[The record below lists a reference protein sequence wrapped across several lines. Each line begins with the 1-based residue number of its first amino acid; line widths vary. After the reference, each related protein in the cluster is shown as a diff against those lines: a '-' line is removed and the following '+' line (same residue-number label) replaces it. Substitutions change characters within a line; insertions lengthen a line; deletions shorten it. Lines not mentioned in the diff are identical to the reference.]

1 MNIFWDKKMRK
12 IISAKLAG
20 NVLINLLLLLL
31 IFHILILMKAVPYE
45 VVWAGQIDDSSSLLI
60 YEGFA
65 IILTL
70 IFIIIILMKI
80 GYINP
85 GKFIKVV
92 NITTW
97 IIFIYFVL
105 NIAGNLTSEIILEK
119 IIFTPITIV
128 MTILAFRL
136 AIEK

>member
-1 MNIFWDKKMRK
+1 LKKYL
-12 IISAKLAG
+12 SAKLSG
-20 NVLINLLLLLL
+20 KILISLLLLLL
-31 IFHILILMKAVPYE
+31 AFHILVLVKVVPNE
-45 VVWAGQIDDSSSLLI
+45 IVWRGQIDSSSDLLL
-60 YEGFA
+60 YEGLSVF
-65 IILTL
+65 ITI
-70 IFIIIILMKI
+70 IFIVVITLKI
-80 GYINP
+80 GLI
-85 GKFIKVV
+85 KSVRFTKVV

-97 IIFIYFVL
+97 IIFIYFLL

>member
-1 MNIFWDKKMRK
+1 MKKYL
-12 IISAKLAG
+12 SAKLSG
-20 NVLINLLLLLL
+20 KILIGLLLLLL
-31 IFHILILMKAVPYE
+31 AFHILVLVKVVPNE
-45 VVWAGQIDDSSSLLI
+45 IVWRGQIDSSSDLLL
-60 YEGFA
+60 YEGLSVF
-65 IILTL
+65 ITI
-70 IFIIIILMKI
+70 IFIVVISLKI
-80 GYINP
+80 GLI
-85 GKFIKVV
+85 KSVRFTKVV

-97 IIFIYFVL
+97 IIFIYFLL

>member
-1 MNIFWDKKMRK
+1 MKKYL
-12 IISAKLAG
+12 SAKLSG
-20 NVLINLLLLLL
+20 KILISLLLLLL
-31 IFHILILMKAVPYE
+31 AFHILVLVKVVPNE
-45 VVWAGQIDDSSSLLI
+45 IVWRGQIDSSSDLLL
-60 YEGFA
+60 YEGLSVF
-65 IILTL
+65 ITI
-70 IFIIIILMKI
+70 IFIVVISLKI
-80 GYINP
+80 GLI
-85 GKFIKVV
+85 KSVRFTKVV

-97 IIFIYFVL
+97 IIFIYFLL

>member
-1 MNIFWDKKMRK
+1 MKKYL
-12 IISAKLAG
+12 SAKLSG
-20 NVLINLLLLLL
+20 KILISLLLLLL
-31 IFHILILMKAVPYE
+31 AFHILVLVKVVPNE
-45 VVWAGQIDDSSSLLI
+45 IVWRGQIDSSSDLLL
-60 YEGFA
+60 YEGLSVF
-65 IILTL
+65 ITI
-70 IFIIIILMKI
+70 IFIVVITLKI
-80 GYINP
+80 GLI
-85 GKFIKVV
+85 KSVRFTKVV

-97 IIFIYFVL
+97 IIFIYFLL